1 MRVISGIARGSK
13 IETIDSLKTRPTL
26 DRVKEALFNI
36 LQKNIKE
43 SIVLDLFAGSGALGI
58 ESLSRGAKKAYFC
71 DNNIDAIKV
80 IKRNLE
86 KTRLIDN
93 AEVFFGDYTK
103 LLNKI
108 KEKIDIIFIDPPYK
122 SDLGV
127 KALKELINK
136 ELINENSIIVIE
148 TDEID
153 RDIKELN
160 DVRGVTIIDERK
172 YGRAN
177 LIFVKKRGNI

>member
-36 LQKNIKE
+36 LQNDIKD

-58 ESLSRGAKKAYFC
+58 ESLSRGAKKVYFC

>member
-36 LQKNIKE
+36 LQNDIKD

-172 YGRAN
+172 YGRAH
-177 LIFVKKRGNI
+177 LIFLKKKV

>member
-13 IETIDSLKTRPTL
+13 IETIDSLRTRPTL

-36 LQKNIKE
+36 LQNDIKE

>member
-36 LQKNIKE
+36 LQNDIKD

-58 ESLSRGAKKAYFC
+58 ESLSRGAKKVYFC
-71 DNNIDAIKV
+71 DTNIDAIKV

>member
-36 LQKNIKE
+36 LQNDIRE

-58 ESLSRGAKKAYFC
+58 ESLSRGAKKVYFC

>member
-36 LQKNIKE
+36 LQNDIKD

-172 YGRAN
+172 NGRAN

>member
-36 LQKNIKE
+36 LQNDIKD

-58 ESLSRGAKKAYFC
+58 ESLSRGAKKVYFC

-93 AEVFFGDYTK
+93 AEVF
-103 LLNKI
+103 L
-108 KEKIDIIFIDPPYK
+108 
-122 SDLGV
+122 
-127 KALKELINK
+127 A
-136 ELINENSIIVIE
+136 
-148 TDEID
+148 
-153 RDIKELN
+153 
-160 DVRGVTIIDERK
+160 TIQN
-172 YGRAN
+172 Y
-177 LIFVKKRGNI
+177 

>member
-36 LQKNIKE
+36 LQNDIKD

>member
-36 LQKNIKE
+36 LQNDIKD

-122 SDLGV
+122 SDFGV

>member
-13 IETIDSLKTRPTL
+13 IETIDSLRTRPTL

-36 LQKNIKE
+36 LQNDIRE